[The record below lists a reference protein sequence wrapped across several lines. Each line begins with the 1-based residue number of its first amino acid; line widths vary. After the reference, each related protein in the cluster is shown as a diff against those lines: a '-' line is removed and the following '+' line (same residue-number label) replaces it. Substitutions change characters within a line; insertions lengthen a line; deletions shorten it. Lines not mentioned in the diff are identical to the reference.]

1 LPLTWHPGSR
11 ILSQADSEPEHAM
24 ERPRGFTLPE
34 FVFAAAIVAGM
45 LGWAVPSF
53 RDVQRNAA
61 RTREVNQFVQAI
73 YLARGEAIKRNE
85 VVSLCPSLD
94 GAACGPNGT
103 PWQRGWLMFV
113 NRDRDSPAVR
123 DSGEDLLQVYA
134 PWNGGDIN
142 ANRSTLSFRAFGQI
156 GTTATFAFCDQR
168 GSAAARAVIISQ
180 TGRPRVSNRSASGS
194 ALTCV

>member
-1 LPLTWHPGSR
+1 LRLTWHPGSR
-11 ILSQADSEPEHAM
+11 ILSHAASEPEHAM

-34 FVFAAAIVAGM
+34 LVFAGAIVAGM
-45 LGWAVPSF
+45 LGWAAPSF
-53 RDVQRNAA
+53 RDFQRSAA

-73 YLARGEAIKRNE
+73 YLARGEAIKRNA

-94 GAACGPNGT
+94 GTACGPTGT

-134 PWNGGDIN
+134 SWNGGNIN
-142 ANRSTLSFRAFGQI
+142 ANRSTLSFRPFGQV
-156 GTTATFAFCDQR
+156 GTTATFAFCDER

-180 TGRPRVSNRSASGS
+180 TGRPRVSSRSASGS
-194 ALTCV
+194 ALTCS